1 MMAKA
6 IDKKKGLMFGDF
18 IVAAYRTWGKRRAN
32 GFVRL
37 LVNARL
43 VVFRGRRRFT
53 IADE

>member
-6 IDKKKGLMFGDF
+6 KDKKQGLMLGDF

-37 LVNARL
+37 FVNARL
-43 VVFRGRRRFT
+43 VVFRGRRRFM
-53 IADE
+53 IAEE